1 MQNFS
6 EPFDKIGTHLKNAQ
20 QSYTEADKRF
30 EKATNTLENL
40 LNSGDVRQ
48 LELEDEQ
55 GALTLPPATA
65 AKKSA

>member
-1 MQNFS
+1 
-6 EPFDKIGTHLKNAQ
+6 
-20 QSYTEADKRF
+20 
-30 EKATNTLENL
+30 LENL

-55 GALTLPPATA
+55 GALTLPAATA